1 MPFCNVKD
9 DVLKIKAFIDENK
22 NAIGSPSQF
31 NEYLQSCVYMELA
44 SLIGFAN
51 VLIGYFLARSI
62 KNAMSLL
69 CKADAKKLNDA
80 TLSREESDEL
90 AHLKENLKLQ
100 DFKEIKHITPEY
112 KETLCFWIQ
121 YMNNLSNA
129 GSCPTTVSAKK
140 HEMNNPYMN
149 LVPGMPCWPR

>member
-9 DVLKIKAFIDENK
+9 DVLKIKTFIDENK
-22 NAIGSPSQF
+22 NIGGPSQF

-51 VLIGYFLARSI
+51 VLVGYYIARSM
-62 KNAMSLL
+62 KNSMQLL
-69 CKADAKKLNDA
+69 CKADAKKDV
-80 TLSREESDEL
+80 SG
-90 AHLKENLKLQ
+90 LKELLREQ
-100 DFKEIKHITPEY
+100 DFVEIEHISPKY

-129 GSCPTTVSAKK
+129 GSCPTTSSAKK
-140 HEMNNPYMN
+140 PELSNPYMN

>member
-9 DVLKIKAFIDENK
+9 DVLKIKAFIDDNK
-22 NAIGSPSQF
+22 DIQGVGKF

-51 VLIGYFLARSI
+51 VLIGYYIARSI
-62 KNAMSLL
+62 KNAMTVL
-69 CKADAKKLNDA
+69 CKAEA
-80 TLSREESDEL
+80 TENGITTDK
-90 AHLKENLKLQ
+90 LKEALKNQ
-100 DFKEIKHITPEY
+100 DFEDIKSITPKY

-129 GSCPTTVSAKK
+129 GSCPTTVTAKK
-140 HEMNNPYMN
+140 PEMNNPYMN

>member
-9 DVLKIKAFIDENK
+9 DVLKIKTFIDENK
-22 NAIGSPSQF
+22 TIGGPSQF

-51 VLIGYFLARSI
+51 VLIGYFIARSV

-69 CKADAKKLNDA
+69 CKAEATDNAANDPTVA
-80 TLSREESDEL
+80 R
-90 AHLKENLKLQ
+90 AHANLKGDLKLQ
-100 DFKEIKHITPEY
+100 DFKEIKYITPKY